1 MDNDEVRPKSAQSA
15 FSALKWHMTP
25 KRVVSVS
32 LGSSSR
38 NASAELEVLGQPF
51 VLERIGTD
59 GSMQKAAQLLS
70 ELDGK
75 VAAFGLGGTDLQ
87 IVAGD
92 RRYAFKDIQKLAAHA
107 KITPIVDGGGLKHT
121 LERMAVAQLEP
132 VVGWQGRKTLMVS
145 AVDRF
150 GMAQALDQAGADMV
164 YGDIIY
170 GVGLDFPIRS
180 LPALERT
187 AHLVLP
193 VITNLPFEWFYP
205 TGAKQESAVRD
216 WRKKY
221 YDWAEVVAGDT
232 HYVKRYAPENLS
244 GKTFLTQTIT
254 SADVEA
260 FKKAGLKRLIATTPK
275 LNGRNFGNNVME
287 AFFVALAGKN
297 RSLTPQEYTEY
308 IQQLEFVP
316 EVYDLA

>member
-1 MDNDEVRPKSAQSA
+1 MI
-15 FSALKWHMTP
+15 P

-59 GSMQKAAQLLS
+59 GSMQKAAQLLA
-70 ELDGK
+70 ELDGQ

-92 RRYAFKDIQKLAAHA
+92 RRYGFKDIQKLASHA

-150 GMAQALDQAGADMV
+150 GMAQALAQAGADMV

-170 GVGLDFPIRS
+170 GIGLDFPIRS

-193 VITNLPFEWFYP
+193 IITNLPFEWFYP

-254 SADVEA
+254 SADVAA
-260 FKKAGLKRLIATTPK
+260 FKNAGLKRLIATTPK

-297 RSLTPQEYTEY
+297 RPLTPQEYTDY
-308 IQQLEFVP
+308 IQQLGFVP

>member
-1 MDNDEVRPKSAQSA
+1 MS
-15 FSALKWHMTP
+15 T

-32 LGSSSR
+32 LGSSRR
-38 NASAELEVLGQPF
+38 NSSAELEVFGQKF
-51 VLERIGTD
+51 LLERIGTD
-59 GSMQKAAQLLS
+59 GSLQKAAQMLAD
-70 ELDGK
+70 LDGK
-75 VAAFGLGGTDLQ
+75 VAAIGLGGTDLH
-87 IVAGD
+87 IVAGAK
-92 RRYAFKDIQKLAAHA
+92 RYSFKDILKLATNV
-107 KITPIVDGGGLKHT
+107 KTTPLVDGGGLKHT
-121 LERMAVAQLEP
+121 LERMAVQQLEP
-132 VVGWQGRKTLMVS
+132 VVGWRGRKTLMVS

-150 GMAQALDQAGADMV
+150 GMAQALAEAGADMV

-170 GVGLDFPIRS
+170 GVGLDFPIRT
-180 LPALERT
+180 LAALERT

-193 VITNLPFEWFYP
+193 IITQLPFEWFYP

-221 YDWAEVVAGDT
+221 YAWSEVVAGDT

-254 SADVEA
+254 TTDVEA

-287 AFFVALAGKN
+287 AFFCGAGREKP
-297 RSLTPQEYTEY
+297 RAY
-308 IQQLEFVP
+308 
-316 EVYDLA
+316 A